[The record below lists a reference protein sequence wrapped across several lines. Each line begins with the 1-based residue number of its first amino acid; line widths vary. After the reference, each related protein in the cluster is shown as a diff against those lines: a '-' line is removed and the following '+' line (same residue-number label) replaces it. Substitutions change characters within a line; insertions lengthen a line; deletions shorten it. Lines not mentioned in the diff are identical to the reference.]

1 MSPPAPGKVMMCL
14 ACEKLYPVSQIREHQ
29 RKCPEM
35 LRLDREIP
43 ERGRNLLKQPRRLR
57 VDYN

>member
-1 MSPPAPGKVMMCL
+1 MSPSTPEKRIRCL
-14 ACEKLYPVSQIREHQ
+14 ACEKLYPVSQIRQHQ

-43 ERGRNLLKQPRRLR
+43 ERGRNLLK
-57 VDYN
+57 